1 MKKRTIA
8 MFLSVALCLSVA
20 LTGCGADKSQQSNPS
35 DDGKKSL
42 TIAVLNDVVS
52 LDPAV
57 KDSAIEMQMA
67 SHLYDPLVD
76 YDANMNKKPGLAES
90 WTVLDDGVTWEFKL
104 RQGVKFSNGNDFN
117 ADDVVFSFER
127 ILNDPTLEMG
137 VYLMR
142 LQEVKKVDDYTVQL
156 VTKIPYPV
164 FAGSLIHIMML
175 DKETCEGL
183 TSEEI
188 SANPVGTGRY
198 RLVEHVKESYIKL
211 VRNDEYWGELPD
223 AETVEFRVIANAA
236 TRTTALI
243 NGEVDFISNIPVMD
257 VNRLENDPNVQVIT
271 NPSLSCNY
279 MGFDQLNEHG
289 SAGTDDPN
297 PLLNVKVRQAIY
309 HAIDIQTIVDTVMNG
324 YATVANSYMPSIC
337 VGYNADAERPAYDP
351 ELAKQ
356 LLAEAGYPDGFY
368 LRIDARNDSDVN
380 ADQVSQAIA
389 SYLEKVGI
397 QAEVN
402 LLPRASFY
410 EKTSAENLQSSF
422 FMAGWGD
429 SSGEG
434 ILVFVLANFIGD
446 PVNMLVSPKAPPE
459 VREQVR
465 EELGLNRPIL
475 EQYVS
480 FVTNAFKGDFGK
492 SYIYKVDVLS
502 LIAQRVPAT
511 LELVFVSVVLA
522 LVISIPLGVY
532 AGAFPKRKSSTLVM
546 GGSILGISLPSFFI
560 GIMLI
565 YIFSLKL
572 HWFPS
577 SGRGATAPFLGMNFS
592 LFAPGGL
599 KYIILPAFTLS
610 VTNIASLVRLT
621 RAGVMENMRQDYI
634 KFARAK
640 GVSTRKVLFGHALKN
655 ALIPVITV
663 FGMEIGSLIAFTTV
677 TETIFSWPG
686 LGKLLIDSI
695 NSVDRPVIVAYLILT
710 TVLFV
715 FINFV
720 VDLLYTVIDPRIQF
734 R

>member
-1 MKKRTIA
+1 MFKYFLKRLA
-8 MFLSVALCLSVA
+8 QM
-20 LTGCGADKSQQSNPS
+20 
-35 DDGKKSL
+35 
-42 TIAVLNDVVS
+42 VV
-52 LDPAV
+52 
-57 KDSAIEMQMA
+57 
-67 SHLYDPLVD
+67 
-76 YDANMNKKPGLAES
+76 
-90 WTVLDDGVTWEFKL
+90 
-104 RQGVKFSNGNDFN
+104 
-117 ADDVVFSFER
+117 
-127 ILNDPTLEMG
+127 TL
-137 VYLMR
+137 
-142 LQEVKKVDDYTVQL
+142 
-156 VTKIPYPV
+156 
-164 FAGSLIHIMML
+164 
-175 DKETCEGL
+175 
-183 TSEEI
+183 
-188 SANPVGTGRY
+188 
-198 RLVEHVKESYIKL
+198 
-211 VRNDEYWGELPD
+211 
-223 AETVEFRVIANAA
+223 
-236 TRTTALI
+236 
-243 NGEVDFISNIPVMD
+243 FI
-257 VNRLENDPNVQVIT
+257 
-271 NPSLSCNY
+271 
-279 MGFDQLNEHG
+279 
-289 SAGTDDPN
+289 
-297 PLLNVKVRQAIY
+297 
-309 HAIDIQTIVDTVMNG
+309 
-324 YATVANSYMPSIC
+324 
-337 VGYNADAERPAYDP
+337 
-351 ELAKQ
+351 
-356 LLAEAGYPDGFY
+356 
-368 LRIDARNDSDVN
+368 
-380 ADQVSQAIA
+380 VS
-389 SYLEKVGI
+389 
-397 QAEVN
+397 
-402 LLPRASFY
+402 
-410 EKTSAENLQSSF
+410 
-422 FMAGWGD
+422 
-429 SSGEG
+429 

-480 FVTNAFKGDFGK
+480 FVTNALKGDFGK

-511 LELVFVSVVLA
+511 LELVLVSVVLA

-577 SGRGATAPFLGMNFS
+577 SGRGATIPFLGMNFS

-610 VTNIASLVRLT
+610 MTNIASLVRLT

-677 TETIFSWPG
+677 TETIYSWPG

-720 VDLLYTVIDPRIQF
+720 VDLLYTVIDPRIEF

>member
-1 MKKRTIA
+1 MFKYFLKRLA
-8 MFLSVALCLSVA
+8 
-20 LTGCGADKSQQSNPS
+20 
-35 DDGKKSL
+35 
-42 TIAVLNDVVS
+42 
-52 LDPAV
+52 
-57 KDSAIEMQMA
+57 QM
-67 SHLYDPLVD
+67 
-76 YDANMNKKPGLAES
+76 
-90 WTVLDDGVTWEFKL
+90 
-104 RQGVKFSNGNDFN
+104 
-117 ADDVVFSFER
+117 
-127 ILNDPTLEMG
+127 
-137 VYLMR
+137 
-142 LQEVKKVDDYTVQL
+142 L
-156 VTKIPYPV
+156 VT
-164 FAGSLIHIMML
+164 L
-175 DKETCEGL
+175 
-183 TSEEI
+183 
-188 SANPVGTGRY
+188 
-198 RLVEHVKESYIKL
+198 
-211 VRNDEYWGELPD
+211 
-223 AETVEFRVIANAA
+223 
-236 TRTTALI
+236 
-243 NGEVDFISNIPVMD
+243 FI
-257 VNRLENDPNVQVIT
+257 
-271 NPSLSCNY
+271 
-279 MGFDQLNEHG
+279 
-289 SAGTDDPN
+289 
-297 PLLNVKVRQAIY
+297 
-309 HAIDIQTIVDTVMNG
+309 
-324 YATVANSYMPSIC
+324 
-337 VGYNADAERPAYDP
+337 
-351 ELAKQ
+351 
-356 LLAEAGYPDGFY
+356 
-368 LRIDARNDSDVN
+368 
-380 ADQVSQAIA
+380 VS
-389 SYLEKVGI
+389 
-397 QAEVN
+397 
-402 LLPRASFY
+402 
-410 EKTSAENLQSSF
+410 
-422 FMAGWGD
+422 
-429 SSGEG
+429 

-480 FVTNAFKGDFGK
+480 FVTNALKGDFGK

-511 LELVFVSVVLA
+511 LELVLVSVVLA

-577 SGRGATAPFLGMNFS
+577 SGRGATIPFLGMNFS

-677 TETIFSWPG
+677 TETIYSWPG

-720 VDLLYTVIDPRIQF
+720 VDLLYTVIDPRIEF

>member
-1 MKKRTIA
+1 MFKYFLKRLA
-8 MFLSVALCLSVA
+8 QM
-20 LTGCGADKSQQSNPS
+20 
-35 DDGKKSL
+35 
-42 TIAVLNDVVS
+42 VV
-52 LDPAV
+52 
-57 KDSAIEMQMA
+57 
-67 SHLYDPLVD
+67 
-76 YDANMNKKPGLAES
+76 
-90 WTVLDDGVTWEFKL
+90 
-104 RQGVKFSNGNDFN
+104 
-117 ADDVVFSFER
+117 
-127 ILNDPTLEMG
+127 TL
-137 VYLMR
+137 
-142 LQEVKKVDDYTVQL
+142 
-156 VTKIPYPV
+156 
-164 FAGSLIHIMML
+164 
-175 DKETCEGL
+175 
-183 TSEEI
+183 
-188 SANPVGTGRY
+188 
-198 RLVEHVKESYIKL
+198 
-211 VRNDEYWGELPD
+211 
-223 AETVEFRVIANAA
+223 
-236 TRTTALI
+236 
-243 NGEVDFISNIPVMD
+243 FI
-257 VNRLENDPNVQVIT
+257 
-271 NPSLSCNY
+271 
-279 MGFDQLNEHG
+279 
-289 SAGTDDPN
+289 
-297 PLLNVKVRQAIY
+297 
-309 HAIDIQTIVDTVMNG
+309 
-324 YATVANSYMPSIC
+324 
-337 VGYNADAERPAYDP
+337 
-351 ELAKQ
+351 
-356 LLAEAGYPDGFY
+356 
-368 LRIDARNDSDVN
+368 
-380 ADQVSQAIA
+380 VS
-389 SYLEKVGI
+389 
-397 QAEVN
+397 
-402 LLPRASFY
+402 
-410 EKTSAENLQSSF
+410 
-422 FMAGWGD
+422 
-429 SSGEG
+429 

-480 FVTNAFKGDFGK
+480 FVTNALKGDFGK

-511 LELVFVSVVLA
+511 LELVLVSVVLA

-577 SGRGATAPFLGMNFS
+577 SGRGATIPFLGMNFS

-720 VDLLYTVIDPRIQF
+720 VDLLYTVIDPRIEF

>member
-1 MKKRTIA
+1 M
-8 MFLSVALCLSVA
+8 
-20 LTGCGADKSQQSNPS
+20 
-35 DDGKKSL
+35 
-42 TIAVLNDVVS
+42 
-52 LDPAV
+52 
-57 KDSAIEMQMA
+57 
-67 SHLYDPLVD
+67 
-76 YDANMNKKPGLAES
+76 
-90 WTVLDDGVTWEFKL
+90 
-104 RQGVKFSNGNDFN
+104 
-117 ADDVVFSFER
+117 
-127 ILNDPTLEMG
+127 
-137 VYLMR
+137 
-142 LQEVKKVDDYTVQL
+142 L
-156 VTKIPYPV
+156 VT
-164 FAGSLIHIMML
+164 L
-175 DKETCEGL
+175 
-183 TSEEI
+183 
-188 SANPVGTGRY
+188 
-198 RLVEHVKESYIKL
+198 
-211 VRNDEYWGELPD
+211 
-223 AETVEFRVIANAA
+223 
-236 TRTTALI
+236 
-243 NGEVDFISNIPVMD
+243 FI
-257 VNRLENDPNVQVIT
+257 
-271 NPSLSCNY
+271 
-279 MGFDQLNEHG
+279 
-289 SAGTDDPN
+289 
-297 PLLNVKVRQAIY
+297 
-309 HAIDIQTIVDTVMNG
+309 
-324 YATVANSYMPSIC
+324 
-337 VGYNADAERPAYDP
+337 
-351 ELAKQ
+351 
-356 LLAEAGYPDGFY
+356 
-368 LRIDARNDSDVN
+368 
-380 ADQVSQAIA
+380 VS
-389 SYLEKVGI
+389 
-397 QAEVN
+397 
-402 LLPRASFY
+402 
-410 EKTSAENLQSSF
+410 
-422 FMAGWGD
+422 
-429 SSGEG
+429 

-480 FVTNAFKGDFGK
+480 FVTNAVKGD
-492 SYIYKVDVLS
+492 YKVDVLS

>member
-1 MKKRTIA
+1 MFKYFLKRLA
-8 MFLSVALCLSVA
+8 QM
-20 LTGCGADKSQQSNPS
+20 
-35 DDGKKSL
+35 
-42 TIAVLNDVVS
+42 VV
-52 LDPAV
+52 
-57 KDSAIEMQMA
+57 
-67 SHLYDPLVD
+67 
-76 YDANMNKKPGLAES
+76 
-90 WTVLDDGVTWEFKL
+90 
-104 RQGVKFSNGNDFN
+104 
-117 ADDVVFSFER
+117 
-127 ILNDPTLEMG
+127 TL
-137 VYLMR
+137 
-142 LQEVKKVDDYTVQL
+142 
-156 VTKIPYPV
+156 
-164 FAGSLIHIMML
+164 
-175 DKETCEGL
+175 
-183 TSEEI
+183 
-188 SANPVGTGRY
+188 
-198 RLVEHVKESYIKL
+198 
-211 VRNDEYWGELPD
+211 
-223 AETVEFRVIANAA
+223 
-236 TRTTALI
+236 
-243 NGEVDFISNIPVMD
+243 FI
-257 VNRLENDPNVQVIT
+257 
-271 NPSLSCNY
+271 
-279 MGFDQLNEHG
+279 
-289 SAGTDDPN
+289 
-297 PLLNVKVRQAIY
+297 
-309 HAIDIQTIVDTVMNG
+309 
-324 YATVANSYMPSIC
+324 
-337 VGYNADAERPAYDP
+337 
-351 ELAKQ
+351 
-356 LLAEAGYPDGFY
+356 
-368 LRIDARNDSDVN
+368 
-380 ADQVSQAIA
+380 VS
-389 SYLEKVGI
+389 
-397 QAEVN
+397 
-402 LLPRASFY
+402 
-410 EKTSAENLQSSF
+410 
-422 FMAGWGD
+422 
-429 SSGEG
+429 

-480 FVTNAFKGDFGK
+480 FVTNALKGDFGK

-511 LELVFVSVVLA
+511 LELVLVSVVLA

-577 SGRGATAPFLGMNFS
+577 SGRGATIPFLGMSFS

-677 TETIFSWPG
+677 TETIYSWPG

-720 VDLLYTVIDPRIQF
+720 VDLLYTVIDPRIEF

>member
-1 MKKRTIA
+1 MFKYFLKRLA
-8 MFLSVALCLSVA
+8 
-20 LTGCGADKSQQSNPS
+20 
-35 DDGKKSL
+35 
-42 TIAVLNDVVS
+42 
-52 LDPAV
+52 
-57 KDSAIEMQMA
+57 QM
-67 SHLYDPLVD
+67 
-76 YDANMNKKPGLAES
+76 
-90 WTVLDDGVTWEFKL
+90 
-104 RQGVKFSNGNDFN
+104 
-117 ADDVVFSFER
+117 
-127 ILNDPTLEMG
+127 
-137 VYLMR
+137 
-142 LQEVKKVDDYTVQL
+142 L
-156 VTKIPYPV
+156 VT
-164 FAGSLIHIMML
+164 L
-175 DKETCEGL
+175 
-183 TSEEI
+183 
-188 SANPVGTGRY
+188 
-198 RLVEHVKESYIKL
+198 
-211 VRNDEYWGELPD
+211 
-223 AETVEFRVIANAA
+223 
-236 TRTTALI
+236 
-243 NGEVDFISNIPVMD
+243 FI
-257 VNRLENDPNVQVIT
+257 
-271 NPSLSCNY
+271 
-279 MGFDQLNEHG
+279 
-289 SAGTDDPN
+289 
-297 PLLNVKVRQAIY
+297 
-309 HAIDIQTIVDTVMNG
+309 
-324 YATVANSYMPSIC
+324 
-337 VGYNADAERPAYDP
+337 
-351 ELAKQ
+351 
-356 LLAEAGYPDGFY
+356 
-368 LRIDARNDSDVN
+368 
-380 ADQVSQAIA
+380 VS
-389 SYLEKVGI
+389 
-397 QAEVN
+397 
-402 LLPRASFY
+402 
-410 EKTSAENLQSSF
+410 
-422 FMAGWGD
+422 
-429 SSGEG
+429 

-480 FVTNAFKGDFGK
+480 FVTNAVKGDFGK

-522 LVISIPLGVY
+522 VISIPLGVY

>member
-1 MKKRTIA
+1 VFKYFLKRLA
-8 MFLSVALCLSVA
+8 QM
-20 LTGCGADKSQQSNPS
+20 
-35 DDGKKSL
+35 
-42 TIAVLNDVVS
+42 VV
-52 LDPAV
+52 
-57 KDSAIEMQMA
+57 
-67 SHLYDPLVD
+67 
-76 YDANMNKKPGLAES
+76 
-90 WTVLDDGVTWEFKL
+90 
-104 RQGVKFSNGNDFN
+104 
-117 ADDVVFSFER
+117 
-127 ILNDPTLEMG
+127 TL
-137 VYLMR
+137 
-142 LQEVKKVDDYTVQL
+142 
-156 VTKIPYPV
+156 
-164 FAGSLIHIMML
+164 
-175 DKETCEGL
+175 
-183 TSEEI
+183 
-188 SANPVGTGRY
+188 
-198 RLVEHVKESYIKL
+198 
-211 VRNDEYWGELPD
+211 
-223 AETVEFRVIANAA
+223 
-236 TRTTALI
+236 
-243 NGEVDFISNIPVMD
+243 FI
-257 VNRLENDPNVQVIT
+257 
-271 NPSLSCNY
+271 
-279 MGFDQLNEHG
+279 
-289 SAGTDDPN
+289 
-297 PLLNVKVRQAIY
+297 
-309 HAIDIQTIVDTVMNG
+309 
-324 YATVANSYMPSIC
+324 
-337 VGYNADAERPAYDP
+337 
-351 ELAKQ
+351 
-356 LLAEAGYPDGFY
+356 
-368 LRIDARNDSDVN
+368 
-380 ADQVSQAIA
+380 VS
-389 SYLEKVGI
+389 
-397 QAEVN
+397 
-402 LLPRASFY
+402 
-410 EKTSAENLQSSF
+410 
-422 FMAGWGD
+422 
-429 SSGEG
+429 

-480 FVTNAFKGDFGK
+480 FVTNALKGDFGK

-511 LELVFVSVVLA
+511 LELVLVSVVLA

-577 SGRGATAPFLGMNFS
+577 SGRGATIPFLGMNFS

-677 TETIFSWPG
+677 TETIYSWPG

-720 VDLLYTVIDPRIQF
+720 VDLLYTVIDPRIEF

>member
-1 MKKRTIA
+1 MFKYFLKRLA
-8 MFLSVALCLSVA
+8 QM
-20 LTGCGADKSQQSNPS
+20 
-35 DDGKKSL
+35 
-42 TIAVLNDVVS
+42 VV
-52 LDPAV
+52 
-57 KDSAIEMQMA
+57 
-67 SHLYDPLVD
+67 
-76 YDANMNKKPGLAES
+76 
-90 WTVLDDGVTWEFKL
+90 
-104 RQGVKFSNGNDFN
+104 
-117 ADDVVFSFER
+117 
-127 ILNDPTLEMG
+127 TL
-137 VYLMR
+137 
-142 LQEVKKVDDYTVQL
+142 
-156 VTKIPYPV
+156 
-164 FAGSLIHIMML
+164 
-175 DKETCEGL
+175 
-183 TSEEI
+183 
-188 SANPVGTGRY
+188 
-198 RLVEHVKESYIKL
+198 
-211 VRNDEYWGELPD
+211 
-223 AETVEFRVIANAA
+223 
-236 TRTTALI
+236 
-243 NGEVDFISNIPVMD
+243 FI
-257 VNRLENDPNVQVIT
+257 
-271 NPSLSCNY
+271 
-279 MGFDQLNEHG
+279 
-289 SAGTDDPN
+289 
-297 PLLNVKVRQAIY
+297 
-309 HAIDIQTIVDTVMNG
+309 
-324 YATVANSYMPSIC
+324 
-337 VGYNADAERPAYDP
+337 
-351 ELAKQ
+351 
-356 LLAEAGYPDGFY
+356 
-368 LRIDARNDSDVN
+368 
-380 ADQVSQAIA
+380 VS
-389 SYLEKVGI
+389 
-397 QAEVN
+397 
-402 LLPRASFY
+402 
-410 EKTSAENLQSSF
+410 
-422 FMAGWGD
+422 
-429 SSGEG
+429 

-480 FVTNAFKGDFGK
+480 FVTNALKGDFGK

-502 LIAQRVPAT
+502 LIVQRLPAT
-511 LELVFVSVVLA
+511 LELVLVSAVLA

-546 GGSILGISLPSFFI
+546 GSSILGISLPSFFI

-577 SGRGATAPFLGMNFS
+577 SGRGATIPFLGMNFS

-677 TETIFSWPG
+677 TETIYSWPG

-720 VDLLYTVIDPRIQF
+720 VDLLYTVIDPRIDF

>member
-1 MKKRTIA
+1 VFKYFLKRLA
-8 MFLSVALCLSVA
+8 QM
-20 LTGCGADKSQQSNPS
+20 
-35 DDGKKSL
+35 
-42 TIAVLNDVVS
+42 VV
-52 LDPAV
+52 
-57 KDSAIEMQMA
+57 
-67 SHLYDPLVD
+67 
-76 YDANMNKKPGLAES
+76 
-90 WTVLDDGVTWEFKL
+90 
-104 RQGVKFSNGNDFN
+104 
-117 ADDVVFSFER
+117 
-127 ILNDPTLEMG
+127 TL
-137 VYLMR
+137 
-142 LQEVKKVDDYTVQL
+142 
-156 VTKIPYPV
+156 
-164 FAGSLIHIMML
+164 
-175 DKETCEGL
+175 
-183 TSEEI
+183 
-188 SANPVGTGRY
+188 
-198 RLVEHVKESYIKL
+198 
-211 VRNDEYWGELPD
+211 
-223 AETVEFRVIANAA
+223 
-236 TRTTALI
+236 
-243 NGEVDFISNIPVMD
+243 FI
-257 VNRLENDPNVQVIT
+257 
-271 NPSLSCNY
+271 
-279 MGFDQLNEHG
+279 
-289 SAGTDDPN
+289 
-297 PLLNVKVRQAIY
+297 
-309 HAIDIQTIVDTVMNG
+309 
-324 YATVANSYMPSIC
+324 
-337 VGYNADAERPAYDP
+337 
-351 ELAKQ
+351 
-356 LLAEAGYPDGFY
+356 
-368 LRIDARNDSDVN
+368 
-380 ADQVSQAIA
+380 VS
-389 SYLEKVGI
+389 
-397 QAEVN
+397 
-402 LLPRASFY
+402 
-410 EKTSAENLQSSF
+410 
-422 FMAGWGD
+422 
-429 SSGEG
+429 

-480 FVTNAFKGDFGK
+480 FVTNALKGDFGK

-511 LELVFVSVVLA
+511 LELVLVSVVLA

-577 SGRGATAPFLGMNFS
+577 SGRGATIPFLGMNFS

-677 TETIFSWPG
+677 TETIYSWPG

-695 NSVDRPVIVAYLILT
+695 NSVDRPIIVAYLILT

-720 VDLLYTVIDPRIQF
+720 VDLLYTVIDPRIEF

>member
-57 KDSAIEMQMA
+57 KDSGIDMQMA
-67 SHLYDPLVD
+67 SHLYDALVD
-76 YDANMNKKPGLAES
+76 YNADLSRKPGLAES

-104 RQGVKFSNGNDFN
+104 RHGVKFSNGNDFN

-164 FAGSLIHIMML
+164 FDGSLVHIMML

-188 SANPVGTGRY
+188 AANPVGTGRY

-309 HAIDIQTIVDTVMNG
+309 HAIDIQTIIDTVMNG

-356 LLAEAGYPDGFY
+356 LLAEAGYPDGLTFTLY
-368 LRIDARNDSDVN
+368 YAGSLKELMSQVIQSNLKEIGVNVNIEELETAALKSKLKEGDYEACVYAWANDSAGPDNNVRPLFRTGSSSN
-380 ADQVSQAIA
+380 RTHYSDEYIDNLMDEALKETDSDKR
-389 SYLEKVGI
+389 LEMYKEI
-397 QAEVN
+397 QTYILDACPIV
-402 LLPRASFY
+402 PCFY
-410 EKTSAENLQSSF
+410 ETISV
-422 FMAGWGD
+422 G
-429 SSGEG
+429 
-434 ILVFVLANFIGD
+434 
-446 PVNMLVSPKAPPE
+446 
-459 VREQVR
+459 
-465 EELGLNRPIL
+465 
-475 EQYVS
+475 
-480 FVTNAFKGDFGK
+480 TNAKLQGFQPDTSGLHRFYDC
-492 SYIYKVDVLS
+492 YIE
-502 LIAQRVPAT
+502 Q
-511 LELVFVSVVLA
+511 
-522 LVISIPLGVY
+522 
-532 AGAFPKRKSSTLVM
+532 
-546 GGSILGISLPSFFI
+546 
-560 GIMLI
+560 
-565 YIFSLKL
+565 
-572 HWFPS
+572 
-577 SGRGATAPFLGMNFS
+577 
-592 LFAPGGL
+592 
-599 KYIILPAFTLS
+599 
-610 VTNIASLVRLT
+610 
-621 RAGVMENMRQDYI
+621 
-634 KFARAK
+634 
-640 GVSTRKVLFGHALKN
+640 
-655 ALIPVITV
+655 
-663 FGMEIGSLIAFTTV
+663 
-677 TETIFSWPG
+677 
-686 LGKLLIDSI
+686 
-695 NSVDRPVIVAYLILT
+695 
-710 TVLFV
+710 
-715 FINFV
+715 
-720 VDLLYTVIDPRIQF
+720 
-734 R
+734 

>member
-1 MKKRTIA
+1 M
-8 MFLSVALCLSVA
+8 
-20 LTGCGADKSQQSNPS
+20 
-35 DDGKKSL
+35 
-42 TIAVLNDVVS
+42 VV
-52 LDPAV
+52 
-57 KDSAIEMQMA
+57 
-67 SHLYDPLVD
+67 
-76 YDANMNKKPGLAES
+76 
-90 WTVLDDGVTWEFKL
+90 
-104 RQGVKFSNGNDFN
+104 
-117 ADDVVFSFER
+117 
-127 ILNDPTLEMG
+127 TL
-137 VYLMR
+137 
-142 LQEVKKVDDYTVQL
+142 
-156 VTKIPYPV
+156 
-164 FAGSLIHIMML
+164 
-175 DKETCEGL
+175 
-183 TSEEI
+183 
-188 SANPVGTGRY
+188 
-198 RLVEHVKESYIKL
+198 
-211 VRNDEYWGELPD
+211 
-223 AETVEFRVIANAA
+223 
-236 TRTTALI
+236 
-243 NGEVDFISNIPVMD
+243 FI
-257 VNRLENDPNVQVIT
+257 
-271 NPSLSCNY
+271 
-279 MGFDQLNEHG
+279 
-289 SAGTDDPN
+289 
-297 PLLNVKVRQAIY
+297 
-309 HAIDIQTIVDTVMNG
+309 
-324 YATVANSYMPSIC
+324 
-337 VGYNADAERPAYDP
+337 
-351 ELAKQ
+351 
-356 LLAEAGYPDGFY
+356 
-368 LRIDARNDSDVN
+368 
-380 ADQVSQAIA
+380 VS
-389 SYLEKVGI
+389 
-397 QAEVN
+397 
-402 LLPRASFY
+402 
-410 EKTSAENLQSSF
+410 
-422 FMAGWGD
+422 
-429 SSGEG
+429 

-480 FVTNAFKGDFGK
+480 FVTNALKGDFGK

-502 LIAQRVPAT
+502 LIVQRVPAT

-599 KYIILPAFTLS
+599 KYIILPALTLS

-677 TETIFSWPG
+677 TETIYSWPG

-720 VDLLYTVIDPRIQF
+720 VDLLYTVIDPRIDF

>member
-1 MKKRTIA
+1 MFKYFQKRLA
-8 MFLSVALCLSVA
+8 QM
-20 LTGCGADKSQQSNPS
+20 
-35 DDGKKSL
+35 
-42 TIAVLNDVVS
+42 VV
-52 LDPAV
+52 
-57 KDSAIEMQMA
+57 
-67 SHLYDPLVD
+67 
-76 YDANMNKKPGLAES
+76 
-90 WTVLDDGVTWEFKL
+90 
-104 RQGVKFSNGNDFN
+104 
-117 ADDVVFSFER
+117 
-127 ILNDPTLEMG
+127 TL
-137 VYLMR
+137 
-142 LQEVKKVDDYTVQL
+142 
-156 VTKIPYPV
+156 
-164 FAGSLIHIMML
+164 
-175 DKETCEGL
+175 
-183 TSEEI
+183 
-188 SANPVGTGRY
+188 
-198 RLVEHVKESYIKL
+198 
-211 VRNDEYWGELPD
+211 
-223 AETVEFRVIANAA
+223 
-236 TRTTALI
+236 
-243 NGEVDFISNIPVMD
+243 FI
-257 VNRLENDPNVQVIT
+257 
-271 NPSLSCNY
+271 
-279 MGFDQLNEHG
+279 
-289 SAGTDDPN
+289 
-297 PLLNVKVRQAIY
+297 
-309 HAIDIQTIVDTVMNG
+309 
-324 YATVANSYMPSIC
+324 
-337 VGYNADAERPAYDP
+337 
-351 ELAKQ
+351 
-356 LLAEAGYPDGFY
+356 
-368 LRIDARNDSDVN
+368 
-380 ADQVSQAIA
+380 VS
-389 SYLEKVGI
+389 
-397 QAEVN
+397 
-402 LLPRASFY
+402 
-410 EKTSAENLQSSF
+410 
-422 FMAGWGD
+422 
-429 SSGEG
+429 

-480 FVTNAFKGDFGK
+480 FVTNALKGDFGK

-511 LELVFVSVVLA
+511 LELVLVSVVLA

-577 SGRGATAPFLGMNFS
+577 SGRGATIPFLGMNFS

-677 TETIFSWPG
+677 TETIYSWPG

-720 VDLLYTVIDPRIQF
+720 VDLLYTVIDPRIEF

>member
-1 MKKRTIA
+1 MFKYFMKRLA
-8 MFLSVALCLSVA
+8 QM
-20 LTGCGADKSQQSNPS
+20 
-35 DDGKKSL
+35 
-42 TIAVLNDVVS
+42 VV
-52 LDPAV
+52 
-57 KDSAIEMQMA
+57 
-67 SHLYDPLVD
+67 
-76 YDANMNKKPGLAES
+76 
-90 WTVLDDGVTWEFKL
+90 
-104 RQGVKFSNGNDFN
+104 
-117 ADDVVFSFER
+117 
-127 ILNDPTLEMG
+127 TL
-137 VYLMR
+137 
-142 LQEVKKVDDYTVQL
+142 
-156 VTKIPYPV
+156 
-164 FAGSLIHIMML
+164 
-175 DKETCEGL
+175 
-183 TSEEI
+183 
-188 SANPVGTGRY
+188 
-198 RLVEHVKESYIKL
+198 
-211 VRNDEYWGELPD
+211 
-223 AETVEFRVIANAA
+223 
-236 TRTTALI
+236 
-243 NGEVDFISNIPVMD
+243 FI
-257 VNRLENDPNVQVIT
+257 
-271 NPSLSCNY
+271 
-279 MGFDQLNEHG
+279 
-289 SAGTDDPN
+289 
-297 PLLNVKVRQAIY
+297 
-309 HAIDIQTIVDTVMNG
+309 
-324 YATVANSYMPSIC
+324 
-337 VGYNADAERPAYDP
+337 
-351 ELAKQ
+351 
-356 LLAEAGYPDGFY
+356 
-368 LRIDARNDSDVN
+368 
-380 ADQVSQAIA
+380 VS
-389 SYLEKVGI
+389 
-397 QAEVN
+397 
-402 LLPRASFY
+402 
-410 EKTSAENLQSSF
+410 
-422 FMAGWGD
+422 
-429 SSGEG
+429 

-480 FVTNAFKGDFGK
+480 FVTNALKGDFGK

-511 LELVFVSVVLA
+511 LELVLVSVVLA

-577 SGRGATAPFLGMNFS
+577 SGRGATIPFLGMNFS

-621 RAGVMENMRQDYI
+621 RAGVMENIRQDYI

-677 TETIFSWPG
+677 TETIYSWPG

-720 VDLLYTVIDPRIQF
+720 VDLLYTVIDPRIEF

>member
-1 MKKRTIA
+1 MFKYFLKRLA
-8 MFLSVALCLSVA
+8 QM
-20 LTGCGADKSQQSNPS
+20 
-35 DDGKKSL
+35 
-42 TIAVLNDVVS
+42 VV
-52 LDPAV
+52 
-57 KDSAIEMQMA
+57 
-67 SHLYDPLVD
+67 
-76 YDANMNKKPGLAES
+76 
-90 WTVLDDGVTWEFKL
+90 
-104 RQGVKFSNGNDFN
+104 
-117 ADDVVFSFER
+117 
-127 ILNDPTLEMG
+127 TL
-137 VYLMR
+137 
-142 LQEVKKVDDYTVQL
+142 
-156 VTKIPYPV
+156 
-164 FAGSLIHIMML
+164 
-175 DKETCEGL
+175 
-183 TSEEI
+183 
-188 SANPVGTGRY
+188 
-198 RLVEHVKESYIKL
+198 
-211 VRNDEYWGELPD
+211 
-223 AETVEFRVIANAA
+223 
-236 TRTTALI
+236 
-243 NGEVDFISNIPVMD
+243 FI
-257 VNRLENDPNVQVIT
+257 
-271 NPSLSCNY
+271 
-279 MGFDQLNEHG
+279 
-289 SAGTDDPN
+289 
-297 PLLNVKVRQAIY
+297 
-309 HAIDIQTIVDTVMNG
+309 
-324 YATVANSYMPSIC
+324 
-337 VGYNADAERPAYDP
+337 
-351 ELAKQ
+351 
-356 LLAEAGYPDGFY
+356 
-368 LRIDARNDSDVN
+368 
-380 ADQVSQAIA
+380 VS
-389 SYLEKVGI
+389 
-397 QAEVN
+397 
-402 LLPRASFY
+402 
-410 EKTSAENLQSSF
+410 
-422 FMAGWGD
+422 
-429 SSGEG
+429 

-480 FVTNAFKGDFGK
+480 FVTNALKGDFGK

-511 LELVFVSVVLA
+511 LELVLVSVMLA

-577 SGRGATAPFLGMNFS
+577 SGRGATIPFLGMNFS

-677 TETIFSWPG
+677 TETIYSWPG

-720 VDLLYTVIDPRIQF
+720 VDLLYTVIDPRIEF